1 MLLRDV
7 YFAIG
12 LLTLAT
18 LFYYLINSYSSMKY
32 ISRTDNSLV
41 DLNEATIVM
50 PVYNEKLEIFTE
62 SIDSVSMQ
70 GCRFIAVG
78 DSSYEPYK
86 SIVESRGGMFVHQAV
101 RQGKKKALARA
112 MEYVSTGYVVFMDS
126 DTILPENAVSSMMSH
141 FVGNVGGVGANLAIK
156 KTGEPLSYASEFVE
170 RTREVIFRAMSAHG
184 NVMNLDGACVMYR
197 TGIIRPFI
205 LSEEFSEMSVL
216 GNASP
221 LGDDWQMTGYIIKNG
236 YRAVKDYNTKVQ
248 CYPQEN
254 LKKFFRQNLRWS
266 RSNWIRFGRELK
278 DGTIIKAGR
287 FYTLEMVY
295 TFALPFIA
303 LGIGVFKLYT
313 FFFFNH
319 GAFQVED
326 IIGYVMFGNLSTIG
340 HHLFLRVAVTLA
352 NFGGSAIFL
361 GAVVHRMSGE
371 RLKTI
376 GYGAVALGILFIT
389 SIYGLLTFWKGNSWG
404 TR

>member
-1 MLLRDV
+1 MLRDV

-18 LFYYLINSYSSMKY
+18 VFYYLINSYSSMKY
-32 ISRTDNSLV
+32 TSSTDSSIVKLEN
-41 DLNEATIVM
+41 ATIVV
-50 PVYNEKLEIFTE
+50 PVYNEKEEIFLE
-62 SIDSVSMQ
+62 AIDSVAKQ
-70 GCRFIAVG
+70 GCRFVVVG

-86 SIVESRGGMFVHQAV
+86 SIVESKGGVFIHQPV
-101 RQGKKKALARA
+101 RQGKKKALVRA
-112 MEYVSTGYVVFMDS
+112 MDHVNTEYVVFMDS
-126 DTILPENAVSSMMSH
+126 DTILPDNAVSSMMSH
-141 FVGNVGGVGANLAIK
+141 FVENVGGVGANLTIR

-184 NVMNLDGACVMYR
+184 NVMNLDGACVMYKSE
-197 TGIIRPFI
+197 IISPFI
-205 LSEEFSEMSVL
+205 LSSEFSGMSVL
-216 GNASP
+216 GNVSS

-236 YRAVKDYNTKVQ
+236 YRAVKDYSTKVQ
-248 CYPQEN
+248 CYPQDSM
-254 LKKFFRQNLRWS
+254 KKFFRQNLRWS
-266 RSNWIRFGRELK
+266 RSNWIRFGRELR

-303 LGIGVFKLYT
+303 LGIGAFKLYS
-313 FFFFNH
+313 FLLFNN
-319 GAFQVED
+319 GAFQIED
-326 IIGYVMFGNLSTIG
+326 IFTYALFGNMSAIG
-340 HHLFLRVAVTLA
+340 HHIFMRVATTLA
-352 NFGGSAIFL
+352 NIGGSAIFL

-376 GYGAVALGILFIT
+376 AYGALALGVLFLT
-389 SIYGLLTFWKGNSWG
+389 SIYGLVTFWKGTGWG

>member
-1 MLLRDV
+1 MLLREV

-18 LFYYLINSYSSMKY
+18 VIYYLINSYSSMKY
-32 ISRTDNSLV
+32 ISRTDASIVNLG
-41 DLNEATIVM
+41 EATIVM
-50 PVYNEKLEIFTE
+50 PVYNEKEEIFTE
-62 SIDSVSMQ
+62 SIDSVARQ
-70 GCRFIAVG
+70 GCSFVVVG

-86 SIVESRGGMFVHQAV
+86 TIVESRGGLFVHQPV
-101 RQGKKKALARA
+101 RQGKKKALLRA
-112 MEYVSTGYVVFMDS
+112 MDFVGTEYVMFMDS

-141 FVGNVGGVGANLAIK
+141 FVENVGGVGANLTMK

-170 RTREVIFRAMSAHG
+170 RSREVIFRAMSAHG
-184 NVMNLDGACVMYR
+184 NVMNLDGACVMYK
-197 TGIIRPFI
+197 TSIIRPFI
-205 LSEEFSEMSVL
+205 LSKDFSDLSVM
-216 GNASP
+216 GNSTS

-236 YRAVKDYNTKVQ
+236 YKAVKDYSTKVQ
-248 CYPQEN
+248 CYPQGG

-266 RSNWIRFGRELK
+266 RSNWIRFGRELR

-303 LGIGVFKLYT
+303 LGIGAFKLYS
-313 FFFFNH
+313 FFLFNH
-319 GAFQVED
+319 GVFHVED
-326 IIGYVMFGNLSTIG
+326 IFTYALFGDLNTIG
-340 HHLFLRVAVTLA
+340 HHIFIRVAVTLA

-376 GYGAVALGILFIT
+376 AYGAFALAVMFLT
-389 SIYGLLTFWKGNSWG
+389 SIYGLLTFWKGNGWG

>member
-1 MLLRDV
+1 MLVREV

-18 LFYYLINSYSSMKY
+18 VFYYLINSYSSMRY
-32 ISRTDNSLV
+32 ISQTDYSLV
-41 DLNEATIVM
+41 DPNKATIVI
-50 PVYNEKLEIFTE
+50 PVYNEKENIFTE
-62 SIDSVSMQ
+62 AIDSVSRQ
-70 GCRFIAVG
+70 GCSFVVVG

-86 SIVESRGGMFVHQAV
+86 AITETRGGLFVHQKS
-101 RQGKKKALARA
+101 RQGKKKALALA
-112 MEYVSTGYVVFMDS
+112 MGYLSTEYVMFMDS

-141 FVGNVGGVGANLAIK
+141 FVNNVGGVGANLTIK
-156 KTGEPLSYASEFVE
+156 KTGDPISYASEFVE
-170 RTREVIFRAMSAHG
+170 RSREVIFRAMSAHG

-197 TGIIRPFI
+197 TDIIRPFI
-205 LSEEFSEMSVL
+205 MSKEFSDFSIMGKS
-216 GNASP
+216 SP

-236 YRAVKDYNTKVQ
+236 YKAVKDYTTKVQ

-254 LKKFFRQNLRWS
+254 VKKFFRQNLRWS
-266 RSNWIRFGRELK
+266 RSNWIRFGRELRE
-278 DGTIIKAGR
+278 GTIIKAGG

-303 LGIGVFKLYT
+303 LGIGIFKLYS
-313 FFFFNH
+313 FFLFNH
-319 GAFQVED
+319 ASFQAGDIFAFAL
-326 IIGYVMFGNLSTIG
+326 FGDLNTLGS
-340 HHLFLRVAVTLA
+340 HLFIRVAVALM
-352 NFGGSAIFL
+352 NLGGSAIFL
-361 GAVVHRMSGE
+361 GAVVQRMSGE

-376 GYGAVALGILFIT
+376 AYGALALGVLFVT